1 MGAFLARPVTDKVQ
15 ESGIGKDFKYAVSS
29 MQGWRV
35 DMEDAHTVKP
45 KLVIKGQ
52 PFESWSFFAVF
63 DGHAGAI
70 AAKMC
75 STRLIE
81 NILGQEEFKGI
92 QEDKYDLEVLKK
104 VIKRSFLS
112 MDRIL
117 MEELSDKS
125 GTTCTSLLITKKH
138 FIFIN
143 CGDSRGFLSR
153 SKDNSSNVH
162 FSTLD
167 HKPTNPEERQRI
179 QSAGGV
185 VLTQRINGS
194 LAVSRALGDFDYKGD
209 DNLAETAQLVSAEP
223 DVTAVE
229 RNAAADQFICLA
241 CDGIFDVFL
250 NEELADYIN
259 SQLKVRG
266 DDLEQLCSDVIDTS
280 LHKGSRDNM
289 SIILLVFPAA
299 PKLDEE
305 IKKNDE
311 KLNDLLRGN
320 IDIICASHNQQRV
333 PINEIL
339 LEMMAKEEIITLLPP
354 GGGIHSKQSFIESLL
369 RVKWPEN
376 DIDT

>member
-1 MGAFLARPVTDKVQ
+1 MKV
-15 ESGIGKDFKYAVSS
+15 G
-29 MQGWRV
+29 
-35 DMEDAHTVKP
+35 P
-45 KLVIKGQ
+45 
-52 PFESWSFFAVF
+52 FFAVF

-92 QEDKYDLEVLKK
+92 QEDEYDLEVLKK

-143 CGDSRGFLSR
+143 CGDSCGFLSR

-320 IDIICASHNQQRV
+320 IDIICASHVR
-333 PINEIL
+333 
-339 LEMMAKEEIITLLPP
+339 
-354 GGGIHSKQSFIESLL
+354 
-369 RVKWPEN
+369 
-376 DIDT
+376 